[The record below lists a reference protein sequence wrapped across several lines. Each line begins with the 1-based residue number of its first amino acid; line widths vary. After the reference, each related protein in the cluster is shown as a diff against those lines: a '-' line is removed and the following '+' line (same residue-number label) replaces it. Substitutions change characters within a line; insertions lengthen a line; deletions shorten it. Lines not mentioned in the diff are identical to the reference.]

1 MAVIPVVI
9 DSRPAYIGEGSG
21 LSLLQLPYGGQTL
34 LTHVMARLETLT
46 PYQPTIIRNFDAD
59 ASEYAQAL
67 SSSGCTR
74 VSIVDASGFRARI
87 AASEPSDWLLI
98 VDPICFPVN
107 GCSPATRPG
116 DVGELPRFVYHMIAL
131 DANVAGTNE
140 RVEFD
145 MGGRVRR
152 VQRYY
157 DSVTWTVCKG
167 VTASWLPV
175 SSLTM
180 SHNLP
185 FGSLVDL
192 RRALVD
198 HGVPSKD
205 LQADGI
211 VFDLASEQGFLA
223 LNEHRLRRCIGLD
236 DATLRARSV
245 TVHPSARIVGPVVMH
260 PGAEIHEGV
269 RVIGPTVVGAGA
281 RLERGA
287 VVAHSVV
294 GRSVRVPAHAVIR
307 QRFVA
312 TSAPVRSAPI
322 PPLEPLEMP
331 PVAIVQEPKVPFTY
345 PAVKRVL
352 ETLIAG
358 FALAVLS
365 PLLAL
370 IAVLVK
376 LESRGPVF
384 YRDPREAKDGRLFH
398 CFKFRTMIAN
408 AHAAQRDLAS
418 HNQVD
423 GPQFKIPR
431 DPRVTRIGRWL
442 RPTNIDE
449 LPQLFNVV
457 LGQMSLVGPR
467 PSPFRENQT
476 CVPWREARLSV
487 RPGIT
492 GLWQICRHNRE
503 QGDFHQWIYYDMHY
517 VRHMSFLVDLKILA
531 GTVVVIFGG
540 RSHIPLA
547 WIIPDAPQGAAE
559 RTAPRPSL
567 TA

>member
-9 DSRPAYIGEGSG
+9 DSRPGYIGPGSG

-34 LTHVMARLETLT
+34 LTHVIERLTALT
-46 PYQPTIIRNFDAD
+46 PYRPTIIRNFPAGE
-59 ASEYAQAL
+59 AAYARAL
-67 SSSGCTR
+67 EGAGCTR
-74 VSIVDASGFRARI
+74 ASIVDPSGFRARL
-87 AASEPSDWLLI
+87 ATHEPSDWLLI
-98 VDPICFPVN
+98 VDPICFLVQ
-107 GCSPATRPG
+107 GLRPG
-116 DVGELPRFVYHMIAL
+116 IDLDDVGRSPRFVYHMIAL
-131 DANVAGTNE
+131 DANAAGTNE

-145 MGGRVRR
+145 TGGRVRR

-167 VTASWLPV
+167 VAASWLPV

-180 SHNLP
+180 ADDLP
-185 FGSLVDL
+185 FGSLVEL

-205 LQADGI
+205 LPARGP
-211 VFDLASEQGFLA
+211 VFDLSREQDFLA
-223 LNEHRLRRCIGLD
+223 LNEHLLNTSVADDDTRLRASSG
-236 DATLRARSV
+236 S
-245 TVHPSARIVGPVVMH
+245 VHPSARILDPVVLH
-260 PGAEIHEGV
+260 AGAEIHEGV
-269 RVIGPTVVGAGA
+269 RVIGPSVVGSGA

-294 GRSVRVPAHAVIR
+294 GPGVRVPADAIIL
-307 QRFVA
+307 QRVVA
-312 TSAPVRSAPI
+312 TSAPLRPAAVETLRVPQ
-322 PPLEPLEMP
+322 
-331 PVAIVQEPKVPFTY
+331 VAIVQDREPPLVY
-345 PAVKRVL
+345 PVFKRVV
-352 ETLIAG
+352 ETLLACL
-358 FALAVLS
+358 ALMLLS
-365 PLLAL
+365 PLLL
-370 IAVLVK
+370 LVAVLVK
-376 LESRGPVF
+376 LESSGPVF
-384 YRDPREAKDGRLFH
+384 YRDPRETKDGRLFH

-423 GPQFKIPR
+423 GPQFKIPS

-442 RPTNIDE
+442 RTTNIDE

-492 GLWQICRHNRE
+492 GLWQICRHDRE
-503 QGDFHQWIYYDMHY
+503 LGDFHQWIYYDMQY
-517 VRHMSFLVDLKILA
+517 VRHMSLLVDLKILA
-531 GTVVVIFGG
+531 GTAVVIVGG
-540 RSHIPLA
+540 RSHVPLS
-547 WIIPDAPQGAAE
+547 WIISDAPQP
-559 RTAPRPSL
+559 TADREASRRSIP
-567 TA
+567 A